1 MARMLAV
8 LLCLAVLAPAPGAL
22 AVNASRPDRPAANEP
37 RGAVDDGRDA
47 VERKDWPGAV
57 AHLRRATAAAPDD
70 ADAWN
75 LLGFALRKGGDFP
88 AALAAYD
95 RALTLA
101 PQHKG
106 ALEYLGEA
114 YLQLGRPDDARAILR
129 RLEAACSSGTCE
141 ELEDLRQAFQA
152 HGVAQR

>member
-1 MARMLAV
+1 MARVLAI
-8 LLCLAVLAPAPGAL
+8 LLSLAVLAPAPQAQ
-22 AVNASRPDRPAANEP
+22 AVNASRPELKAANEP
-37 RGAVDDGRDA
+37 PSAVDEGRGA
-47 VERKDWPGAV
+47 VERKDWPEAV

-101 PQHKG
+101 PDHKG

-114 YLQLGRPDDARAILR
+114 YLQLGRPGDARTVLR
-129 RLEAACSSGTCE
+129 RLEAACGSGACE
-141 ELEDLRQAFQA
+141 ELEDLRRAFAA